1 MSSRV
6 PAWGGGF
13 SSKVPAYGAVWCQRT
28 EPGGGWGKDCERTS
42 HNRQT
47 GHSKDFWDDDKVSE
61 TVMLLT
67 EAFPIRGTSPASR
80 GLLRPRVRH
89 RNADRERSEKLSDR
103 AKC

>member
-6 PAWGGGF
+6 PARERM
-13 SSKVPAYGAVWCQRT
+13 VAVRCKRT
-28 EPGGGWGKDCERTS
+28 EPGGGERKDR
-42 HNRQT
+42 
-47 GHSKDFWDDDKVSE
+47 DKLAAAAKRAIARAFGTTTKPSE
-61 TVMLLT
+61 IVMLLT

-89 RNADRERSEKLSDR
+89 RDAHSERSEKLADR